1 MKKLLAIV
9 LLLTFVLPFAACEK
23 DASEPEAISSEVVA
37 SETQRS
43 TEASIEEP
51 EAPTTEAGIP
61 EDFSFS
67 LVYGVCGDLTYDSE
81 SGELVKQRVAT
92 RVEDYTTTFF
102 FTDEQ
107 KQRVYDLIVAMNPAS
122 YPDEYSPLKGSTIP
136 SLMII
141 LTATYNGVTKTIT
154 CHSVPIGGE
163 AVNEQGEAF
172 MEVLHAITKAIYAS
186 DKWQALPDYEFYYE

>member
-1 MKKLLAIV
+1 
-9 LLLTFVLPFAACEK
+9 
-23 DASEPEAISSEVVA
+23 
-37 SETQRS
+37 
-43 TEASIEEP
+43 
-51 EAPTTEAGIP
+51 
-61 EDFSFS
+61 
-67 LVYGVCGDLTYDSE
+67 
-81 SGELVKQRVAT
+81 
-92 RVEDYTTTFF
+92 
-102 FTDEQ
+102 
-107 KQRVYDLIVAMNPAS
+107 MNPAS